1 MNFDITEISTLLVKL
16 AFLCL
21 TVFAIP
27 YFKNKLGNEKFNDAL
42 GWVKIAVSAAEQ
54 LYNSNQGNEKKGC
67 QEGSNHCN
75 VCKCLCRRHYQQPAG
90 WNECSSCKAA
100 GCGKNDCCLKTMHGR

>member
-21 TVFAIP
+21 TVFVIP

-54 LYNSNQGNEKKGC
+54 LYN
-67 QEGSNHCN
+67 
-75 VCKCLCRRHYQQPAG
+75 
-90 WNECSSCKAA
+90 
-100 GCGKNDCCLKTMHGR
+100 